1 VFFRSCS
8 IFSPIREF
16 GKLSRSRVV
25 TGRHEGQADPHAAQ
39 LGLGEGLADPHA
51 AQLGLGEG
59 LADPHAA
66 QLGLG
71 NLIFNLYY
79 VKYIH
84 GLTVTRRHAA

>member
-1 VFFRSCS
+1 MFFRSCS

-16 GKLSRSRVV
+16 GKVSRSRAV
-25 TGRHEGQADPHAAQ
+25 T
-39 LGLGEGLADPHA
+39 GLGEGLADPHA

-84 GLTVTRRHAA
+84 GLTVTRRHAALS